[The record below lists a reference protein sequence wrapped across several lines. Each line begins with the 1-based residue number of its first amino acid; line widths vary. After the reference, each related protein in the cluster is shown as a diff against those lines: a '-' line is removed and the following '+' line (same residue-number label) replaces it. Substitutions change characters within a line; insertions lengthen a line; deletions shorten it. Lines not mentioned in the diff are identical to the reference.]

1 MNRREAIIQHFF
13 EIFDKGEQKF
23 EYRFRIGKLASDMGW
38 MMTAG
43 NVNGK
48 KEGKAARYWLTDYL
62 NFEE

>member
-1 MNRREAIIQHFF
+1 
-13 EIFDKGEQKF
+13 
-23 EYRFRIGKLASDMGW
+23 MGW